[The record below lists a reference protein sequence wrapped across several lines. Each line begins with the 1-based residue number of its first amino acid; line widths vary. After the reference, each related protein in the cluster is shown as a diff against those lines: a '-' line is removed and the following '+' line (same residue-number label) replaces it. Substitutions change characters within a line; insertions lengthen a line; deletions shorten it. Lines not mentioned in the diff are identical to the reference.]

1 MDPAEQR
8 AELDRLVREHLRDFY
23 ALALRLTGRPDP
35 AEELVQETLVRV
47 ARGWEEFRGEAQFRT
62 WVYRILINAFR
73 SRPARPVQAKPAALE
88 RLETRAPGPDQEAL
102 AAELAERVAQAV
114 AHLPPRQREV
124 FVLHTYEGFGYAEIA
139 ELAGISLA
147 NVRSQLHLARQR
159 LREQLK
165 PLLEASE

>member
-8 AELDRLVREHLRDFY
+8 AELDRLVRKHLRDFY

-35 AEELVQETLVRV
+35 AEELVQETLARV
-47 ARGWEEFRGEAQFRT
+47 ARGWQEFRREAQFRT

-73 SRPARPVQAKPAALE
+73 SRPARLVQADAAT
-88 RLETRAPGPDQEAL
+88 LETIATRTPGPDEEAL
-102 AAELAERVAQAV
+102 AADLAERVAEAV
-114 AHLPPRQREV
+114 AQLPPRQREV

-159 LREQLK
+159 LRERLK
-165 PLLEASE
+165 ALLET